1 MWEVLASILMKNRKW
16 IGSWR
21 DHSVSDYHYY
31 SSELHFIGLDVIK
44 VTLLF
49 SFRLFQSAYACSFL
63 QNQMWIHNLRGRSI
77 SMSASVDGDKLLANT
92 NRFESK
98 PKCHLSFLFSNP
110 WSGSHPSSFHGP
122 IFCLIQKATSCIY
135 VVLWFET
142 WFLSGW
148 DIEVERYI
156 TLILSEFSCRRG

>member
-49 SFRLFQSAYACSFL
+49 SFRLFQSAYVCSFL

-77 SMSASVDGDKLLANT
+77 SMSASVDGDKLLPNT

-122 IFCLIQKATSCIY
+122 IFLLDTKSNILYLCCALVWDLVSVRMRHRGWKIY
-135 VVLWFET
+135 HTHSFRV
-142 WFLSGW
+142 FL
-148 DIEVERYI
+148 
-156 TLILSEFSCRRG
+156 